1 MITITDL
8 CVMGIG
14 TLLLI
19 FWLCLYFSGNKYKDL
34 IIPLNEKEFVLK
46 DIYGV
51 GFAFMNLIK
60 YKYNSA
66 KDKRLKGE
74 IEIMYGGAK
83 YATYYLQVIYAQ
95 ATTFTITLLLL
106 GFIFYG
112 LSSGEI
118 AILFVFIVMSFVCGY
133 YFMTLTK
140 KRILSRNEEM
150 LREFAN
156 VVSKLALLVNA
167 GMIIREAWDQVAYSC
182 EGALFDEMKNAS
194 EEMRNGVSQ
203 EEALRHFSNKC
214 VISEIKKFTTTITQS
229 MSKGNSEI
237 ALELQRQS
245 KEVWMLKKQNVK
257 RQGEVAAN
265 KLMIPIVVMFIG
277 ILIMIIIP
285 IFTNLG
291 I

>member
-19 FWLCLYFSGNKYKDL
+19 FWLYLYFAGNRYKELIAPLDEKKFIMKDL
-34 IIPLNEKEFVLK
+34 
-46 DIYGV
+46 YGV
-51 GFAFMNLIK
+51 GFAFMNLIR
-60 YKYNSA
+60 YKYTSA
-66 KDKRLKGE
+66 KDKKLREE
-74 IEIMYGGAK
+74 IEIMYGGTK
-83 YATYYLQVIYAQ
+83 YATYYMQVIYAQ
-95 ATTFTITLLLL
+95 AATFTLTFLLL
-106 GFIFYG
+106 GFILYG
-112 LSSGEI
+112 LSSGEL
-118 AILFVFIVMSFVCGY
+118 AILVVLIILSLVSGF

-167 GMIIREAWDQVAYSC
+167 GMIIRDAWEQVAYSS
-182 EGALFDEMKNAS
+182 EGALFEEMRIAS
-194 EEMRNGVSQ
+194 EEMKNGVSQ
-203 EEALRHFSNKC
+203 EEALRHFSNRC

-237 ALELQRQS
+237 ATELQRQS

-257 RQGEVAAN
+257 RQGEIAAN

-277 ILIMIIIP
+277 ILTMIIIP
-285 IFTNLG
+285 IFSNLG